1 MTRRDLRSVPNAAG
15 IRYDLRRGGQMI
27 ETENLKLI
35 PCEPS
40 HLATVLEDKRGLEP
54 LLGVSVPE
62 SWPVFPGAVPRI
74 YEKLRSDPSAVGWWS
89 YLFVHT
95 GDRTLAGDGGFK
107 GRPNGAGEVGY
118 ALVPEYRG
126 RGLATEAAGGLVR
139 WAFSHPEVIAV
150 RAETLH
156 DGHGSIRVLQKLGMR
171 FAGATDRVLRWRLV
185 RQDYKKE
192 DRVEPGR

>member
-1 MTRRDLRSVPNAAG
+1 
-15 IRYDLRRGGQMI
+15 MI

-40 HLATVLEDKRGLEP
+40 HLATVLEDKKGLEP

-62 SWPVFPGAVPRI
+62 GWPVFPGDIPHI
-74 YEKLRSDPSAVGWWS
+74 YERLRSDPSAVGRWS
-89 YLFVHT
+89 YLFMHS

-107 GRPNGAGEVGY
+107 GRPNGAGEVEIGY

-139 WAFSHPEVIAV
+139 WAFSHPEVAAV
-150 RAETLH
+150 EAKTLP
-156 DGHGSIRVLQKLGMR
+156 DGHGSIRVLEKLGMKP
-171 FAGATDRVLRWRLV
+171 AGTTDSVLRWRL
-185 RQDYKKE
+185 
-192 DRVEPGR
+192 GRENLGEGGRR

>member
-1 MTRRDLRSVPNAAG
+1 
-15 IRYDLRRGGQMI
+15 MI
-27 ETENLKLI
+27 ETRNLQLV

-40 HLATVLEDKRGLEP
+40 HLETAMRDKKGLGS
-54 LLGVSVPE
+54 LLGVSVPDN
-62 SWPVFPGAVPRI
+62 WPVFPGAMSYI
-74 YEKLRSDPSAVGWWS
+74 YEKLRSDPTAVGWWS
-89 YLFVHT
+89 YLFVQAE
-95 GDRTLAGDGGFK
+95 DRRLAGDGGFK
-107 GRPNGAGEVGY
+107 GRPNGTGEVEIGY

-139 WAFSHPEVIAV
+139 WAFSHPEVAAV
-150 RAETLH
+150 RAETLP

-171 FAGATDRVLRWRLV
+171 FAGATEEVLRWRLE